1 MNRYHEL
8 LDVDRIT
15 AEMYG
20 VILKGQ
26 ENHLP
31 LSKNG
36 IEHLDELEEEIDSAL
51 DMVDYEFFF
60 QVKKN
65 FGKIIYFNKSK
76 S

>member
-36 IEHLDELEEEIDSAL
+36 IELLDELEEEIDSVL

-60 QVKKN
+60 P
-65 FGKIIYFNKSK
+65 SK
-76 S
+76 EKFWEDKLL

>member
-36 IEHLDELEEEIDSAL
+36 IEHLDELEEEIDSVL
-51 DMVDYEFFF
+51 DMVNYEFFF
-60 QVKKN
+60 P
-65 FGKIIYFNKSK
+65 SK
-76 S
+76 EKFWEDNLL

>member
-1 MNRYHEL
+1 MNLYHEL

-20 VILKGQ
+20 VILKGR
-26 ENHLP
+26 ENKIP

-51 DMVDYEFFF
+51 GMIDYEFFAP
-60 QVKKN
+60 
-65 FGKIIYFNKSK
+65 SK
-76 S
+76 EKFWEDNLL

>member
-65 FGKIIYFNKSK
+65 FGRIIYFNKSK

>member
-20 VILKGQ
+20 VILKGR
-26 ENHLP
+26 ENQLP
-31 LSKNG
+31 LLKNE
-36 IEHLDELEEEIDSAL
+36 IEHMDELEEEIDSVL

-60 QVKKN
+60 P
-65 FGKIIYFNKSK
+65 SK
-76 S
+76 EKFWEDNLL

>member
-1 MNRYHEL
+1 MNLYHEL

-20 VILKGQ
+20 VILKGR
-26 ENHLP
+26 ENQLP

-36 IEHLDELEEEIDSAL
+36 IEHLDELEEEIDSVL

-60 QVKKN
+60 P
-65 FGKIIYFNKSK
+65 SK
-76 S
+76 EKFWEDNLL

>member
-20 VILKGQ
+20 VILKGR

-36 IEHLDELEEEIDSAL
+36 IEHLDELEEEMDSMF
-51 DMVDYEFFF
+51 DMVDYKFFSP
-60 QVKKN
+60 
-65 FGKIIYFNKSK
+65 SK
-76 S
+76 EKFWKDNLL

>member
-20 VILKGQ
+20 VILKGR
-26 ENHLP
+26 ENQLP
-31 LSKNG
+31 LLKNE
-36 IEHLDELEEEIDSAL
+36 IEHLGELEEEIDSVL

-60 QVKKN
+60 P
-65 FGKIIYFNKSK
+65 SK
-76 S
+76 EKFWEDNLL

>member
-20 VILKGQ
+20 VILKEQ
-26 ENHLP
+26 KNQLP
-31 LSKNG
+31 LSKNE
-36 IEHLDELEEEIDSAL
+36 IEYLDELEEEINSVL

-60 QVKKN
+60 L
-65 FGKIIYFNKSK
+65 SK
-76 S
+76 EKFWEDNLL

>member
-1 MNRYHEL
+1 VNLYNEL

-20 VILKGQ
+20 VILKGL
-26 ENHLP
+26 ENQFP

-36 IEHLDELEEEIDSAL
+36 IEHLDELEEEIDVVL
-51 DMVDYEFFF
+51 DMVYYEFFF

-65 FGKIIYFNKSK
+65 FGNIIYYNKLK

>member
-1 MNRYHEL
+1 MNLYHEL

-20 VILKGQ
+20 VILKGR

-36 IEHLDELEEEIDSAL
+36 IEHLDELEEEMDSMF
-51 DMVDYEFFF
+51 DMVDYKFFSP
-60 QVKKN
+60 
-65 FGKIIYFNKSK
+65 SK
-76 S
+76 EKFWEDNLL

>member
-1 MNRYHEL
+1 MNRYHEV

-20 VILKGQ
+20 VILKGR
-26 ENHLP
+26 ENQLP

-36 IEHLDELEEEIDSAL
+36 IEHLDELEEEIDSVL

-60 QVKKN
+60 P
-65 FGKIIYFNKSK
+65 SK
-76 S
+76 EKFWEDNLL

>member
-20 VILKGQ
+20 VILKGR
-26 ENHLP
+26 ENQLP

-36 IEHLDELEEEIDSAL
+36 IEHFDELEEEIESVL

-60 QVKKN
+60 P
-65 FGKIIYFNKSK
+65 SK
-76 S
+76 EKFWEDNLL

>member
-20 VILKGQ
+20 VILKSRK
-26 ENHLP
+26 NDIP

-36 IEHLDELEEEIDSAL
+36 IECFDELEKEIDSAL
-51 DMVDYEFFF
+51 DMIDYEFFAP
-60 QVKKN
+60 
-65 FGKIIYFNKSK
+65 SK
-76 S
+76 EKFWEDNIQ